1 MLQTQHMG
9 QARLNQLS
17 AETTYVYLRTMSQ
30 KQNMGSAKLAQLSG
44 EGAYVLRA
52 NYAPKTEHGSSKTC
66 SIVRRNNLWFAY
78 ETKN

>member
-1 MLQTQHMG
+1 
-9 QARLNQLS
+9 
-17 AETTYVYLRTMSQ
+17 
-30 KQNMGSAKLAQLSG
+30 MGSAKLAQLSG

-52 NYAPKTEHGSSKTC
+52 NYAPKTEHGSGKTC